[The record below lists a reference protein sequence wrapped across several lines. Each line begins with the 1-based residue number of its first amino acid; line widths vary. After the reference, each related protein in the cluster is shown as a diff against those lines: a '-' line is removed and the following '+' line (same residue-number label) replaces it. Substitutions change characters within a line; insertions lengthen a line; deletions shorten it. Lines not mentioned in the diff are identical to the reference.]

1 MSEQK
6 TIDYLTEDVEI
17 PGQKYLV
24 LSILSPS
31 FLKTKNNSDIRGI
44 KFRGA
49 YPTYE
54 EALKRAEYLQS
65 IDPTFNVFVAD
76 VGKWLPIEDD
86 PLKASEANYA
96 EAKLNNLM
104 KSYLENQNKAKE
116 LYEKRKNELIMQ
128 AINENKKKK
137 KTKKNKK
144 PVHATSVNESV
155 VNNDLSISDLKLDG
169 ESEVNIDLEKINED
183 IEVKKNDMNQ
193 ITDEIE
199 EKSDKLQEIEAE
211 LKRAQEIYDQLQ
223 NDIEKNSKK

>member
-6 TIDYLTEDVEI
+6 AIDYLTEDAEI
-17 PGQKYLV
+17 SGQKYVV
-24 LSILSPS
+24 LSVLSPS
-31 FLKTKNNSDIRGI
+31 FFKTKDNSDIRGI
-44 KFRGA
+44 KFRGT

-86 PLKASEANYA
+86 PLKASETNYA

-104 KSYLENQNKAKE
+104 KSYLENQNKSKE
-116 LYEKRKNELIMQ
+116 LYEKRKNELVME

-137 KTKKNKK
+137 KNKK
-144 PVHATSVNESV
+144 SKKTEHTTSVTDSV
-155 VNNDLSISDLKLDG
+155 DDNSLSISNIKLDG
-169 ESEVNIDLEKINED
+169 DSEVNINLEKINDD

-193 ITDEIE
+193 ITDVIE
-199 EKSDKLQEIEAE
+199 EKTDKLQEIEYE